1 MITEF
6 SSSLTEIDILARLW
20 CAGFLALL
28 IWLERELWNQPA
40 GIRTHILIAIWSAL
54 FMIISII
61 LPEMYHSSVSDPGR
75 IAAQVVSWVG
85 FLWAWAIMK
94 IGLNTKWLT
103 TAANIWATAAI
114 WLAAWA
120 GLYTIALIAAILM
133 LVNLIFIEKL
143 KSVHIKKKRFC
154 SIQLEFD
161 KMKLSNKKFEE
172 KIVTIPMDIVTKNIK
187 EDTKKTDIRI
197 IAKIDNNYDISEIHQ
212 TIRELEWL
220 SKISI
225 WEYVK

>member
-6 SSSLTEIDILARLW
+6 SGSLTEIDILARLG

-28 IWLERELWNQPA
+28 IGLERELWNQPA
-40 GIRTHILIAIWSAL
+40 WIRTHILIALWSAL

-61 LPEMYHSSVSDPGR
+61 LPEMYHATNSDPWR

-85 FLWAWAIMK
+85 FLWAGAIMK

-120 GLYTIALIAAILM
+120 WLYTIALIAAILM
-133 LVNLIFIEKL
+133 LANLIFIEKL
-143 KSVHIKKKRFC
+143 KGGIIKKKRFC
-154 SIQLEFD
+154 SINLEFD
-161 KMKLSNKKFEE
+161 KMKLSNKHVEE
-172 KIVTIPMDIVTKNIK
+172 KMLTIPMTIITKNIK
-187 EDTKKTDIRI
+187 EDNKKTDIRI
-197 IAKIDNNYDISEIHQ
+197 IAKIDKNYDISEIHQ
-212 TIRELEWL
+212 TIRGLEGL

>member
-6 SSSLTEIDILARLW
+6 SGSLTELDILARLG

-28 IWLERELWNQPA
+28 IWLEREVWNQPA
-40 GIRTHILIAIWSAL
+40 GIRTHILIALWSAL

-75 IAAQVVSWVG
+75 IAAQVVSGVG
-85 FLWAWAIMK
+85 FLWAGAIMK
-94 IGLNTKWLT
+94 IGLNTKGLT

-114 WLAAWA
+114 WLCAWA
-120 GLYTIALIAAILM
+120 GLYTIAAIAAVLM
-133 LVNLIFIEKL
+133 LANLVFIEKL
-143 KSVHIKKKRFC
+143 KGNFIKKRRFC
-154 SIQLEFD
+154 SINLEFE
-161 KMKLSNKKFEE
+161 KNKLWNKDFEE
-172 KIVTIPMDIVTKNIK
+172 KMLTIPMNIVTKNIK
-187 EDTKKTDIRI
+187 EDNKKTDIKI

-212 TIRELEWL
+212 TIRGLEGL

>member
-6 SSSLTEIDILARLW
+6 SSSLTELDILARLW

-28 IWLERELWNQPA
+28 IWLEREVGNQPA
-40 GIRTHILIAIWSAL
+40 GIRTHILIALGSAL

-61 LPEMYHSSVSDPGR
+61 LPEMYDSKVSDPGR
-75 IAAQVVSWVG
+75 IAAQVVSWVW

-114 WLAAWA
+114 GLCAWA
-120 GLYTIALIAAILM
+120 GLYTIAAIATVLM
-133 LVNLIFIEKL
+133 LANLVFVEKL
-143 KSVHIKKKRFC
+143 KWNMIKKRRFC
-154 SIQLEFD
+154 SINLEFE
-161 KMKLSNKKFEE
+161 KSKSENKEFEE
-172 KIVTIPMDIVTKNIK
+172 KMLTIPMKVVTKNIK
-187 EDTKKTDIRI
+187 EDNKKTDIKI

-212 TIRELEWL
+212 TIRWLDWL